1 MAMFIQK
8 LFGAAEPTWMDHG
21 YREEEQEEPYYAET
35 MSYRIYPE
43 PPSSFTRYPEHP
55 LQPLTFAHLF
65 EPPPLPMFN
74 NYPAAL
80 LPYGGHLFFEP
91 PTKLVRFSDPGL
103 EQQPARRPQ
112 VIRRS
117 SQPKK
122 VHPEIE
128 LRVPMCCR
136 KCEDKVEIELKKMEG
151 VTKVMCDRVNQK
163 VTVTGKV
170 DPELLLKRAKNAKK
184 KAEFW
189 SGTIYSQNFID
200 FIQSKT
206 APKQPE
212 VDVFSSFRHQSS
224 AEMESDTYDLHHETE
239 SSVPFTHPSPS
250 DSKWDDDVATPYDSE
265 QSSSSYNQLPSSY
278 SERDTYDCNGE
289 RERGIPY
296 SQHLPA
302 YGVMDSLP
310 SSMFPSSLSY
320 RHHSYE
326 ERDYSPEYES
336 CSTSFHQ
343 YEPACERYDSDPHQG
358 SVRSVYGHYTPS
370 SYGELEDYPHNVY
383 SSRQPLGAAG
393 ITNPNY
399 MKRIIDY

>member
-151 VTKVMCDRVNQK
+151 K
-163 VTVTGKV
+163 
-170 DPELLLKRAKNAKK
+170 
-184 KAEFW
+184 
-189 SGTIYSQNFID
+189 
-200 FIQSKT
+200 
-206 APKQPE
+206 
-212 VDVFSSFRHQSS
+212 
-224 AEMESDTYDLHHETE
+224 LH
-239 SSVPFTHPSPS
+239 
-250 DSKWDDDVATPYDSE
+250 
-265 QSSSSYNQLPSSY
+265 
-278 SERDTYDCNGE
+278 
-289 RERGIPY
+289 
-296 SQHLPA
+296 
-302 YGVMDSLP
+302 
-310 SSMFPSSLSY
+310 
-320 RHHSYE
+320 
-326 ERDYSPEYES
+326 
-336 CSTSFHQ
+336 TSW
-343 YEPACERYDSDPHQG
+343 
-358 SVRSVYGHYTPS
+358 SVYS
-370 SYGELEDYPHNVY
+370 L
-383 SSRQPLGAAG
+383 L
-393 ITNPNY
+393 
-399 MKRIIDY
+399 